1 MPVSHVKLSCV
12 RLLALACSCGLA
24 CAAHADST
32 PSDNF
37 ANLSLEELSNIQITS
52 VSKKAQRLGD
62 TAASVFV
69 VRSDDIRRAGATTL
83 PEALRLAPNLQVAR
97 VDARNYAV
105 TARGFNN
112 VFNNKLLVLI
122 DGRTVYSPLFSGAF
136 WDVQDVVLD
145 DIERIEVIS
154 GPGATIWGANAVNG
168 VINIITRSAAD
179 TQGGYATLG
188 GDRDNRSGA
197 LRYGGR
203 LAGGMAWRVYG
214 KAIENDD
221 TLTAGGV
228 NTLTGWRRHQAGFRL
243 DGEALGGSVTLSG
256 DAYHGSLHQATTRDI
271 AVGGANLLGRIERE
285 LAPGSSLRV
294 QAYVDHTERD
304 QPNAFIEHLTTLDLE
319 VQHTLM
325 LTPSQQL
332 VWGGEQRSAHDHL
345 ENGKGFGFLPAE
357 STLSWT
363 NLFAQDEVRLGD
375 DLRLTAGLKVERNSY
390 TGLEHLPYLSLA
402 WQAAPKHMLW
412 SSLARAV
419 RVPSRIERD
428 FYAPTSGK
436 PVAVYGGSPNF
447 ISEVARVAQVG
458 YRGDPAPHL
467 SYALTVYYSRYDKVR
482 TLEPTP
488 GGTSLVAYMN
498 KAEGRS
504 RGVEMSGTWDVRRDW
519 RLAAGMASQ
528 RLDIHTLPGS
538 KDTSAPA
545 LANNDPSNWS
555 MLRSSYDWSEN
566 IELDLTLRHVG
577 ALPKPV
583 VPSYDALDVRL
594 GWKLGRNIEASLLA
608 QNLLAADHAEW
619 GNPANRN
626 VYGRTLYARVTW
638 QF

>member
-1 MPVSHVKLSCV
+1 MTLSHDKLS
-12 RLLALACSCGLA
+12 RLRHAALACACTLA
-24 CAAHADST
+24 CPARADT
-32 PSDNF
+32 APADNF

-69 VRSDDIRRAGATTL
+69 IRGDDIRRAGATTL

-136 WDVQDVVLD
+136 WDVQDMLLD
-145 DIERIEVIS
+145 DVERIEVIS

-168 VINIITRSAAD
+168 VINIITRSALE

-188 GDRDNRSGA
+188 ADRDNRSGA
-197 LRYGGR
+197 MRYGAH
-203 LAGGMAWRVYG
+203 LANGMAWRVYG
-214 KAIENDD
+214 KVIANDD
-221 TLTAGGV
+221 TLTASGL
-228 NTLTGWRRHQAGFRL
+228 NTHTGWRRHQAGFRI
-243 DGEALGGSVTLSG
+243 DGDLAGNALTLSG
-256 DAYHGSLHQATTRDI
+256 DAYHGSLHQANTRDI
-271 AVGGANLLGRIERE
+271 EVGGANLLARVERE

-304 QPNAFIEHLTTLDLE
+304 QPNAFIEHLTTVDLE
-319 VQHTLM
+319 IQHTLM

-332 VWGGEQRSAHDHL
+332 VWGGEQRSAFDHL
-345 ENGKGFGFLPAE
+345 VNGPGFGFLPAE
-357 STLSWT
+357 SNLSWT
-363 NLFAQDEVRLGD
+363 NLFAQDEVRLGE
-375 DLRLTAGLKVERNSY
+375 DLRLTAGLKIERNSY
-390 TGLEHLPYLSLA
+390 TGREHLPYLSLA
-402 WQAAPKHMLW
+402 WQVAPKHLLW

-436 PVAVYGGSPNF
+436 PTVVYGGSPNF
-447 ISEVARVAQVG
+447 MSEVARVAQLG
-458 YRGDPAPHL
+458 YRGEPAAHL
-467 SYALTVYYSRYDKVR
+467 SYALTMYYSRYDKVR
-482 TLEPTP
+482 TLEPNP

-498 KAEGRS
+498 KAEGSS
-504 RGVEMSGTWDVRRDW
+504 RGLEMSGSWDVRRDW
-519 RLAAGMASQ
+519 RLTAGMVAQ
-528 RLDIHTLPGS
+528 RLAIHDLPGS
-538 KDTSAPA
+538 KDTTAPS

-566 IELDLTLRHVG
+566 VEVDMTLRHVG

-583 VPSYDALDVRL
+583 VPAYNALDVRV
-594 GWKLGRNIEASLLA
+594 GWKLGRNVEASLLV

-619 GNPANRN
+619 GAPALRN
-626 VYGRTLYARVTW
+626 VYRRSLFGRVSWR
-638 QF
+638 F